1 MSTLHVLSHS
11 PFTDSR
17 LSSCLRLLG
26 PEDGLLLC
34 GDATYALTDSTA
46 PLQAL
51 QALHDQGANP
61 LFVLEEDIQARS
73 MAAPEWIGVV
83 DYQGFV
89 ELSIRYD
96 KVNTWL

>member
-11 PFTDSR
+11 PFTDTR
-17 LSSCLRLLG
+17 LTSCLRLLG
-26 PEDGLLLC
+26 PADAVLLC

-51 QALHDQGANP
+51 QALSDNAV
-61 LFVLEEDIQARS
+61 FVLEEDIHARS
-73 MAAPEWIGVV
+73 MAAPDWVNVV
-83 DYQGFV
+83 DYPGFV
-89 ELSIRYD
+89 ELSIRFD

>member
-17 LSSCLRLLG
+17 LTSCLRLLG
-26 PEDGLLLC
+26 PADGVLLC

-46 PLQAL
+46 PLEAL
-51 QALHDQGANP
+51 QALGANKV
-61 LFVLEEDIQARS
+61 FVLEEDIQARS
-73 MAAPEWIGVV
+73 MAAPDWVNVI
-83 DYQGFV
+83 DYPGFV
-89 ELSIRYD
+89 ELSIRFD